1 MASVTVQKWGTA
13 AACRGQCVHV
23 YREGKNY
30 ANPDIDRTK
39 SACVWVMDD
48 VKTCQKNIRETIAKI
63 DKNRPPKRIKRDR
76 KTVAELCVP
85 APREGTSQEDALRF
99 FQGVYDELAATGYHV
114 CGGAVHGDETHDYID
129 PDDKKLHRS
138 RLHMHVLLVPETERG
153 LNMKSWLTKNRF
165 RELNALCDRVCKR
178 ELGHPYQ
185 DGSGRRSRGTVEALK
200 EKSSAEL
207 LRTAEAVRNELPRL
221 EASRDALRAQEEKS
235 RQETANAAR
244 EAQEASRDAL
254 RAQEEKSRQE
264 TANAAREAQEAR
276 QRAQTELRELFP
288 PGRVTD
294 VLEERE
300 YKTGLL
306 SRERVLVATDPDAV
320 ASAVQRADAV
330 ARTLDN
336 RDAERQE
343 VARLREQVAQLT
355 QERDAAV
362 DRAAQEHFDAV
373 LGRALTVPDV
383 ADQIR
388 ECSYSEHVRQQL
400 RITAAD
406 AARIE
411 RVLREDSDRD
421 RDAAMYQTIIQVSRR
436 DRQLRAALVR
446 SGVCPEIDRR
456 QQEHSLSL

>member
-1 MASVTVQKWGTA
+1 MPVRSGREESSEMASVTVQKWGTA

-23 YREGKNY
+23 YREGKTY

-63 DKNRPPKRIKRDR
+63 DKIRPPKRIKRDR

-99 FQGVYDELAATGYHV
+99 FQAVYEELAAAGYHV
-114 CGGAVHGDETHDYID
+114 CGGAVHGDEVHDYID
-129 PDDKKLHRS
+129 PDDKKIHRS
-138 RLHMHVLLVPETERG
+138 RLHMHVLLVPETDRG
-153 LNMKSWLTKNRF
+153 INMKSWLTKSRF
-165 RELNALCDRVCKR
+165 RALNSLCDRVCKR

-200 EKSSAEL
+200 ERSGAEMI
-207 LRTAEAVRNELPRL
+207 RAAEAVRDELPRL
-221 EASRDALRAQEEKS
+221 EASRDTLRAQEEKS
-235 RQETANAAR
+235 RQDAAD
-244 EAQEASRDAL
+244 AS
-254 RAQEEKSRQE
+254 
-264 TANAAREAQEAR
+264 REAQEAR
-276 QRAQTELRELFP
+276 KQAQEELRALFP
-288 PGRVTD
+288 PGRVQD
-294 VLEERE
+294 ALEERE

-306 SRERVLVATDPDAV
+306 TRERVLVAADPDAV
-320 ASAVQRADAV
+320 TEAVRRADAV

-343 VARLREQVAQLT
+343 IVRLQKRIEQLS

-373 LGRALTVPDV
+373 LGRALTVTDV

-388 ECSYSEHVRQQL
+388 ECSWSDHARDQL
-400 RITAAD
+400 CITRTD

-411 RVLREDSDRD
+411 HVLQEDADRD
-421 RDAAMYQTIIQVSRR
+421 RDAAAYQTILQASRH
-436 DRQLRAALVR
+436 DKQLRDALVR
-446 SGVCPEIDRR
+446 SGVCRDVERHQSYER
-456 QQEHSLSL
+456 TM

>member
-63 DKNRPPKRIKRDR
+63 DKMRPPKRIKRDR
-76 KTVAELCVP
+76 KTVVELCVP

-99 FQGVYDELAATGYHV
+99 FQAVYDELGATGHHV
-114 CGGAVHGDETHDYID
+114 CGGAVHGDEVHDYID
-129 PDDKKLHRS
+129 PDDKRIHRS
-138 RLHMHVLLVPETERG
+138 RLHMHVLLVPETDRG
-153 LNMKSWLTKNRF
+153 VNMKSWLTKSRF
-165 RELNALCDRVCKR
+165 RELNALCDRVCER

-200 EKSSAEL
+200 EKSGAEMM
-207 LRTAEAVRNELPRL
+207 RAAEAVRNELPHL
-221 EASRDALRAQEEKS
+221 EASRDALRAQEAQS
-235 RQETANAAR
+235 RQDAADAAR
-244 EAQEASRDAL
+244 EAQETRE
-254 RAQEEKSRQE
+254 RAQ
-264 TANAAREAQEAR
+264 A
-276 QRAQTELRELFP
+276 ELRELFP
-288 PGRVTD
+288 VGRAAD
-294 VLEERE
+294 ALEERE

-320 ASAVQRADAV
+320 TQAVQRADAV
-330 ARTLDN
+330 ARTLDA

-355 QERDAAV
+355 RERDAAV
-362 DRAAQEHFDAV
+362 DRAAEEHFDAV

-388 ECSYSEHVRQQL
+388 ECSWSDHARDQL
-400 RITAAD
+400 RITRVD

-411 RVLREDSDRD
+411 HILREDADRN
-421 RDAAMYQTIIQVSRR
+421 RDAAAYQSIIQVSRH
-436 DRQLRAALVR
+436 DKQLRNALVQ
-446 SGVCPEIDRR
+446 SGVCPDVERR
-456 QQEHSLSL
+456 HEHTLSL

>member
-99 FQGVYDELAATGYHV
+99 FQGVYDELAAAGYHV

-138 RLHMHVLLVPETERG
+138 RLHMHVLLVPETDRG
-153 LNMKSWLTKNRF
+153 VNMKSWLTKSRF
-165 RELNALCDRVCKR
+165 RELNALCDRVCMQ

-200 EKSSAEL
+200 EKSGAEMV
-207 LRTAEAVRNELPRL
+207 RAAEAVRDELPRL
-221 EASRDALRAQEEKS
+221 EASRDALQAQTEKS
-235 RQETANAAR
+235 RQEAVNAAR
-244 EAQEASRDAL
+244 KAQETRE
-254 RAQEEKSRQE
+254 RAQ
-264 TANAAREAQEAR
+264 A
-276 QRAQTELRELFP
+276 ELRELFP
-288 PGRVTD
+288 VGRAAD

-320 ASAVQRADAV
+320 TDAVRRADAV
-330 ARTLDN
+330 ARTLDTG
-336 RDAERQE
+336 DALRQE
-343 VARLREQVAQLT
+343 VARMREQVARLT
-355 QERDAAV
+355 RERDAAV

-373 LGRALTVPDV
+373 LGRALTVPDIAEQV
-383 ADQIR
+383 R
-388 ECSYSEHVRQQL
+388 ECSWSDRAREQL
-400 RITAAD
+400 CISRAD

-411 RVLREDSDRD
+411 HVLREDADRD
-421 RDAAMYQTIIQVSRR
+421 RDAAAYQSIIQASRH
-436 DRQLRAALVR
+436 DRQLHDTLVR
-446 SGVCPEIDRR
+446 SGVCPDVERR
-456 QQEHSLSL
+456 QSHEHSLSL

>member
-30 ANPDIDRTK
+30 ANPDIDRK
-39 SACVWVMDD
+39 KIACVWVMDD

-63 DKNRPPKRIKRDR
+63 DKIRPPKRIKRDR

-85 APREGTSQEDALRF
+85 SPREGTSREDALRF
-99 FQGVYDELAATGYHV
+99 FQAVYEELAAAGYHV
-114 CGGAVHGDETHDYID
+114 CGGAVHGDEIHDYID
-129 PDDKKLHRS
+129 PDDKTLHRS
-138 RLHMHVLLVPETERG
+138 RLHMHVLLIPETERG

-165 RELNALCDRVCKR
+165 RELNALCDRVCMQ

-200 EKSSAEL
+200 ERSGAEMI
-207 LRTAEAVRNELPRL
+207 RAAEDVRDELPRL
-221 EASRDALRAQEEKS
+221 EASRDALRAQEAQS
-235 RQETANAAR
+235 RQDAA
-244 EAQEASRDAL
+244 D
-254 RAQEEKSRQE
+254 
-264 TANAAREAQEAR
+264 AAREAQEAR
-276 QRAQTELRELFP
+276 QQAQAELRELFP
-288 PGRVTD
+288 VGRAATA
-294 VLEERE
+294 LEERE

-320 ASAVQRADAV
+320 EAAVQRADAV

-343 VARLREQVAQLT
+343 IARLREQVAQLC

-362 DRAAQEHFDAV
+362 DRADREHFDAV

-383 ADQIR
+383 AEQVR
-388 ECSYSEHVRQQL
+388 ECSWSDRTREQL
-400 RITAAD
+400 CISRAD

-411 RVLREDSDRD
+411 HVLREDANRD
-421 RDAAMYQTIIQVSRR
+421 RDAAAYQTIVQISRR
-436 DRQLRAALVR
+436 DRQLRDALVR
-446 SGVCPEIDRR
+446 SGACPELDRR
-456 QQEHSLSL
+456 QSHEHSLSL

>member
-99 FQGVYDELAATGYHV
+99 FQGVYDELAAAGYHV

-138 RLHMHVLLVPETERG
+138 RLHMHVLLVPETDRG
-153 LNMKSWLTKNRF
+153 VNMKSWLTKSRF
-165 RELNALCDRVCKR
+165 RELNALCDRVCMQ

-200 EKSSAEL
+200 EKSGAEMV
-207 LRTAEAVRNELPRL
+207 RAAEAVRDELPRM
-221 EASRDALRAQEEKS
+221 EASRDALQAQTEKS
-235 RQETANAAR
+235 RQEAVNAAR
-244 EAQEASRDAL
+244 KAQETRE
-254 RAQEEKSRQE
+254 RAQ
-264 TANAAREAQEAR
+264 A
-276 QRAQTELRELFP
+276 ELRELFP
-288 PGRVTD
+288 VGRAAD

-320 ASAVQRADAV
+320 AAAVQRADAV
-330 ARTLDN
+330 ARTLDA
-336 RDAERQE
+336 RDAERRE

-355 QERDAAV
+355 RERDAAV

-373 LGRALTVPDV
+373 LGRALTVPGV
-383 ADQIR
+383 AEQVR
-388 ECSYSEHVRQQL
+388 ECSWSDRAREQL
-400 RITAAD
+400 CISRAD

-411 RVLREDSDRD
+411 HVLQEDADRD
-421 RDAAMYQTIIQVSRR
+421 RDAATYHTIVQASRY
-436 DRQLRAALVR
+436 DGQLRNALVR
-446 SGVCPEIDRR
+446 SGVCPDLERR
-456 QQEHSLSL
+456 QPHKHTLSL

>member
-1 MASVTVQKWGTA
+1 MASVTVQKWGTV

-63 DKNRPPKRIKRDR
+63 DKNRPPKRVKRDR

-99 FQGVYDELAATGYHV
+99 FQATYEELEAAGYHV

-138 RLHMHVLLVPETERG
+138 RLHMHVLLVPETAQG
-153 LNMKSWLTKNRF
+153 CNMKSWLTKSRF
-165 RELNALCDRVCKR
+165 RELNALCDRVCMQ

-200 EKSSAEL
+200 ERSGAEL
-207 LRTAEAVRNELPRL
+207 LRTAEAVRDELPRL

-235 RQETANAAR
+235 RQDAA
-244 EAQEASRDAL
+244 D
-254 RAQEEKSRQE
+254 
-264 TANAAREAQEAR
+264 AAREAQEAR

-288 PGRVTD
+288 VGRAAD
-294 VLEERE
+294 SLEERE

-320 ASAVQRADAV
+320 TAAVRRADAV

-343 VARLREQVAQLT
+343 VARMREQVAQLT
-355 QERDAAV
+355 RERDAAV

-373 LGRALTVPDV
+373 LGRALTVPDIAEQV
-383 ADQIR
+383 R
-388 ECSYSEHVRQQL
+388 ECSWSDCAREQL
-400 RITAAD
+400 CISRAD
-406 AARIE
+406 ASRIE
-411 RVLREDSDRD
+411 HVLREDADRN
-421 RDAAMYQTIIQVSRR
+421 RDAAAYQTILQASRH
-436 DRQLRAALVR
+436 DRQLRDALVR
-446 SGVCPEIDRR
+446 AGVCPDVEKR
-456 QQEHSLSL
+456 QSHEHSLSL

>member
-99 FQGVYDELAATGYHV
+99 FQGVYDELAAAGYHV

-138 RLHMHVLLVPETERG
+138 RLHMHVLLVPETDRG
-153 LNMKSWLTKNRF
+153 VNMKSWLTKSRF
-165 RELNALCDRVCKR
+165 RELNALCDRVCMQ

-200 EKSSAEL
+200 EKSGAEMV
-207 LRTAEAVRNELPRL
+207 RAAEAVRDELPRL
-221 EASRDALRAQEEKS
+221 EASRDALQAQTEKS
-235 RQETANAAR
+235 RQEAVNAAR
-244 EAQEASRDAL
+244 KAQETRE
-254 RAQEEKSRQE
+254 RAQ
-264 TANAAREAQEAR
+264 A
-276 QRAQTELRELFP
+276 ELRELFP
-288 PGRVTD
+288 VGRAAD

-320 ASAVQRADAV
+320 AAAVQRADAV
-330 ARTLDN
+330 ARTLDA
-336 RDAERQE
+336 RDAERRE

-355 QERDAAV
+355 RERDAAV

-373 LGRALTVPDV
+373 LGRALTVPGV
-383 ADQIR
+383 AEQVR
-388 ECSYSEHVRQQL
+388 ECSWSDRAREQL
-400 RITAAD
+400 CISRAD

-411 RVLREDSDRD
+411 HVLQEDADRD
-421 RDAAMYQTIIQVSRR
+421 RDAATYHTIVQASRY
-436 DRQLRAALVR
+436 DGQLRNALVR
-446 SGVCPEIDRR
+446 SGVCPDLERR
-456 QQEHSLSL
+456 QPHEHTLSL

>member
-1 MASVTVQKWGTA
+1 MASVTVKKWGTA

-138 RLHMHVLLVPETERG
+138 RLHMHVLLVPETDRG
-153 LNMKSWLTKNRF
+153 VNMKSWLTKSRF
-165 RELNALCDRVCKR
+165 RELNALCDRVCMQ

-200 EKSSAEL
+200 EKSGAEMV
-207 LRTAEAVRNELPRL
+207 RAAEAVRDELPRL
-221 EASRDALRAQEEKS
+221 QASRDALQAQTEKS
-235 RQETANAAR
+235 RQEAVNAAR
-244 EAQEASRDAL
+244 KAQETRE
-254 RAQEEKSRQE
+254 RAQ
-264 TANAAREAQEAR
+264 A
-276 QRAQTELRELFP
+276 ELRELFP
-288 PGRVTD
+288 VGRAAD

-320 ASAVQRADAV
+320 TDAVRRADAI
-330 ARTLDN
+330 ARTLDTG
-336 RDAERQE
+336 DALRQE
-343 VARLREQVAQLT
+343 VARMREQVARLT
-355 QERDAAV
+355 RERDAAV

-373 LGRALTVPDV
+373 LGRALTVPDIAEQV
-383 ADQIR
+383 R
-388 ECSYSEHVRQQL
+388 ECSWSDRAREQL
-400 RITAAD
+400 CISRAD

-411 RVLREDSDRD
+411 HVLREDADRD
-421 RDAAMYQTIIQVSRR
+421 RDAAAYQSIIQTSRH
-436 DRQLRAALVR
+436 DRQLHDALVR
-446 SGVCPEIDRR
+446 SGVCPDVERR
-456 QQEHSLSL
+456 QSHEHSLSL

>member
-23 YREGKNY
+23 YREGKKY

-99 FQGVYDELAATGYHV
+99 FQGVYDELAAAGYHV

-138 RLHMHVLLVPETERG
+138 RLHMHVLLVPETDRG
-153 LNMKSWLTKNRF
+153 VNMKSWLTKSRF
-165 RELNALCDRVCKR
+165 RELNALCDRVCMQ

-200 EKSSAEL
+200 EKSGAEMV
-207 LRTAEAVRNELPRL
+207 RAAEAVRDELPRL
-221 EASRDALRAQEEKS
+221 EASRDALRAQTEKS
-235 RQETANAAR
+235 RQEAVNAAR
-244 EAQEASRDAL
+244 KAQETRE
-254 RAQEEKSRQE
+254 RAQ
-264 TANAAREAQEAR
+264 A
-276 QRAQTELRELFP
+276 ELRELFP
-288 PGRVTD
+288 VGRAAD

-306 SRERVLVATDPDAV
+306 IRERVLVATDPPAVMDAV
-320 ASAVQRADAV
+320 RRADAV
-330 ARTLDN
+330 ARTLDTG
-336 RDAERQE
+336 DALRQE
-343 VARLREQVAQLT
+343 VARMREQVTQLT
-355 QERDAAV
+355 RERDAAV

-421 RDAAMYQTIIQVSRR
+421 RDAAMYQTIVQVSRR
-436 DRQLRAALVR
+436 DRQLHDTLVR
-446 SGVCPEIDRR
+446 SGVCPDVEKR
-456 QQEHSLSL
+456 QSHEWTI

>member
-1 MASVTVQKWGTA
+1 MVLTVRSGREESSEMASVTVQKWGTA
-13 AACRGQCVHV
+13 AACRGQCIHI
-23 YREGKNY
+23 YREGKTY
-30 ANPDIDRTK
+30 ANPDIDQAK
-39 SACVWVMDD
+39 AACVWVMDD

-63 DKNRPPKRIKRDR
+63 DKNRPPKRVKKDR

-99 FQGVYDELAATGYHV
+99 FQATYEELEAAGYHV

-138 RLHMHVLLVPETERG
+138 RLHMHVLLVPETAQG
-153 LNMKSWLTKNRF
+153 CNMKSWLTKSRF
-165 RELNALCDRVCKR
+165 RELNALCDRVCMQ

-200 EKSSAEL
+200 EKSGAEMIHA
-207 LRTAEAVRNELPRL
+207 AEAVRDELPRL
-221 EASRDALRAQEEKS
+221 EASRDELRAQAEKS
-235 RQETANAAR
+235 RQDAADAAR
-244 EAQEASRDAL
+244 EAQ
-254 RAQEEKSRQE
+254 K
-264 TANAAREAQEAR
+264 TR
-276 QRAQTELRELFP
+276 QRAQDELRELFP
-288 PGRVTD
+288 PGRAAD
-294 VLEERE
+294 ALEERE

-320 ASAVQRADAV
+320 AAAVQRADAV
-330 ARTLDN
+330 ARTLDA
-336 RDAERQE
+336 RDAERRE

-355 QERDAAV
+355 RERDAAV

-388 ECSYSEHVRQQL
+388 ECSYSNHIRQQL

-411 RVLREDSDRD
+411 HVLREDADRD
-421 RDAAMYQTIIQVSRR
+421 RDAAAYQSIIQASRH
-436 DRQLRAALVR
+436 DRQLHDALVR
-446 SGVCPEIDRR
+446 SGVCPDVERR
-456 QQEHSLSL
+456 QSHEHSLSL

>member
-23 YREGKNY
+23 YREGKKY

-99 FQGVYDELAATGYHV
+99 FQGVYDELAAAGYHV

-138 RLHMHVLLVPETERG
+138 RLHMHVLLVPETDRG
-153 LNMKSWLTKNRF
+153 VNMKSWLTKSRF
-165 RELNALCDRVCKR
+165 RELNALCDRVCMQ

-200 EKSSAEL
+200 EKSGAEMV
-207 LRTAEAVRNELPRL
+207 RAAEAVRDELPRL
-221 EASRDALRAQEEKS
+221 EASRDALRAQTEKS
-235 RQETANAAR
+235 RQEAVNAAR
-244 EAQEASRDAL
+244 KAQETRE
-254 RAQEEKSRQE
+254 RAQ
-264 TANAAREAQEAR
+264 A
-276 QRAQTELRELFP
+276 ELRELFP
-288 PGRVTD
+288 VGRAAD

-306 SRERVLVATDPDAV
+306 SRERVLVATDPPAVMDAV
-320 ASAVQRADAV
+320 RRADAV
-330 ARTLDN
+330 ARTLDTG
-336 RDAERQE
+336 DALRQE
-343 VARLREQVAQLT
+343 VARMREQVTQLT
-355 QERDAAV
+355 RERDAAV

-421 RDAAMYQTIIQVSRR
+421 RDAAMYQTIVQVSRR
-436 DRQLRAALVR
+436 DRQLHDTLVR
-446 SGVCPEIDRR
+446 SGVCPDVERR
-456 QQEHSLSL
+456 QSHEHSLSL